1 MRTIYLLFIV
11 ISLLSAEEELY
22 LKDYWKKLLHF
33 EDEKSNVISD
43 DFFLSDS
50 YRHSLQDEFYSTIEL
65 LRGDNGKE
73 VACNFPARYLWIKKH
88 IEIPNYDL
96 KRCEELNQ
104 FMDKIQKDN
113 LYLIFSSEYPNSPS
127 SSFGHTMIAFKNKS
141 MPLELSDVIHFA
153 AKTDN
158 EDFFTYSYKGL
169 SGEFNSYFLRTS
181 FFQKMYIYNIKE
193 QRYIYAYKLDFNS
206 DEIKKIQYH
215 LFELRKATF
224 GYYFLNQ
231 NCASKIIDLLEISN
245 ENRIIKKKIFHLPI
259 DTIKIYQ
266 DRVENIVKFTPLI
279 SKINYLIQK
288 MSKDDKKVFLNII
301 KDNSTP
307 SDNLSNITKET
318 LVYYYQFLFRKYH
331 QSYKNYTDVM
341 RLTYKKS
348 KIKDKSENPLKNT
361 QPSKIGINY
370 SDNSIEFNYMPLFLN
385 YQDIQKNPMQ
395 EMELKLFDIK
405 LSLQDK
411 DLAIENIDLMSVKS
425 LPAQYSFYH
434 PLSWSFYL
442 GLNRENYSN
451 TLKFQNSY
459 GFGLSKK
466 FLNISASILLNGG
479 FNVSK
484 NSIDGYLSPSF
495 LASSYLSNDLKLG
508 IESHYKY
515 YFSKEYYENEL
526 FLTKKINNLNL
537 LIKYQ
542 NKSFDKKYIVGVSY
556 NY

>member
-1 MRTIYLLFIV
+1 MRIIYLLFIV

-43 DFFLSDS
+43 EFFLSDS
-50 YRHSLQDEFYSTIEL
+50 YRYSLQDEFYSTIEL

-96 KRCEELNQ
+96 KSCKELNQ
-104 FMDKIQKDN
+104 FMDNIQKDN

-127 SSFGHTMIAFKNKS
+127 SSFGHTMIAFKDKS

-169 SGEFNSYFLRTS
+169 SGKFNSYFLRTS

-245 ENRIIKKKIFHLPI
+245 ENRIIRKEIFHLPI
-259 DTIKIYQ
+259 DTIKTYQ

-348 KIKDKSENPLKNT
+348 EIKDKSENPLKNT
-361 QPSKIGINY
+361 QPSKVGINY

-425 LPAQYSFYH
+425 LPTQYSFYH

-442 GLNRENYSN
+442 GLNRENHSN
-451 TLKFQNSY
+451 ALKFQNSY

-466 FLNISASILLNGG
+466 FLNISASILLNSG

-484 NSIDGYLSPSF
+484 SSIDGYLSQSF

-515 YFSKEYYENEL
+515 YFSKEYYKNEL

-537 LIKYQ
+537 SIKYQ
-542 NKSFDKKYIVGVSY
+542 NGSFDKKYIVGVSY